1 MVDRAEQDF
10 NGGADFVRPGQYA
23 EAVASYDTSIAIKSG
38 LGNGVVPP
46 RNRIKNTQSTGR
58 SGCRILMS
66 FHDAGGKY
74 RGEVTIEDRLVVRSN
89 IFL

>member
-38 LGNGVVPP
+38 LGNGVVRPW
-46 RNRIKNTQSTGR
+46 NRIKITQSTG
-58 SGCRILMS
+58 
-66 FHDAGGKY
+66 
-74 RGEVTIEDRLVVRSN
+74 
-89 IFL
+89 